1 MAMFNSKLL
10 VYRRVIGKNT
20 RMKSSLCPWP
30 SQQKRRQDADHR
42 DEIIAHWQERMAE
55 EDWKH
60 RDLMGFS
67 AV

>member
-1 MAMFNSKLL
+1 LD
-10 VYRRVIGKNT
+10 
-20 RMKSSLCPWP
+20 
-30 SQQKRRQDADHR
+30 QKYPDEIFVGPQDADHR